1 MIEDSK
7 TAETA
12 AVLNVARQ
20 ICAAAR
26 TAPKACGID
35 QFSSCILTE
44 GNKEKLA
51 AEMDRLAKVLDR
63 PFFSRDANN
72 IRASQAVV
80 LLGVTLE
87 QRGLNEACKLCLNE
101 NCGECARNNGVCV
114 FAPMDLGIAL
124 GSAVSIAADNRVDS
138 RVLFSAGQAA
148 CSLKILPE
156 EVRII
161 MAIPLSVSAK
171 SPFFDRK

>member
-7 TAETA
+7 TAEYA
-12 AVLNVARQ
+12 AVMNVARQ

-35 QFSSCILTE
+35 QLSACILVE
-44 GNKEKLA
+44 GHKDKLA
-51 AEMDRLAKVLDR
+51 AEMDRLSKVLDR

-72 IRASQAVV
+72 VRASHAVV
-80 LLGVTLE
+80 LLGVTLD
-87 QRGLNEACKLCLNE
+87 RRNLNEACQLCRNE
-101 NCGECARNNGVCV
+101 NCEECAKNNGVCV

-124 GSAVSIAADNRVDS
+124 GSAVALAADNRVDT
-138 RVLFSAGQAA
+138 RILFSAGQAA
-148 CSLKILPE
+148 RSLKILPQE
-156 EVRII
+156 AQII
-161 MAIPLSVSAK
+161 MAVPLSVSAK

>member
-7 TAETA
+7 TAENA

-20 ICAAAR
+20 VCAAAR
-26 TAPKACGID
+26 TAPKACGTD
-35 QFSSCILTE
+35 QLFSCILTD

-51 AEMDRLAKVLDR
+51 AEMDRLSKVLDR

-72 IRASQAVV
+72 VRASQAVV
-80 LLGVTLE
+80 LLGVTLDT
-87 QRGLNEACKLCLNE
+87 RGLNEACQLCRSR
-101 NCGECARNNGVCV
+101 NCIECAEKNAVCV

-124 GSAVSIAADNRVDS
+124 GSAVSIAADNRMDS
-138 RVLFSAGQAA
+138 RILFSAGQAA
-148 CSLKILPE
+148 LSLKILPK
-156 EVRII
+156 EVGIV
-161 MAIPLSVSAK
+161 MAVPLSVSAK

>member
-7 TAETA
+7 TAENTA
-12 AVLNVARQ
+12 ILNVARQ

-26 TAPKACGID
+26 TAPKACGVD
-35 QFSSCILTE
+35 QLSTCILTE

-63 PFFSRDANN
+63 PFFNRDANN
-72 IRASQAVV
+72 VRACQAVV
-80 LLGVTLE
+80 LLGITLE
-87 QRGLNEACKLCLNE
+87 QRGLNEACKLCRNN
-101 NCGECARNNGVCV
+101 NCAECARNNGVCI

-124 GSAVSIAADNRVDS
+124 GSAVALAADNRMDT
-138 RVLFSAGQAA
+138 RIIFSAGQAA
-148 CSLKILPE
+148 RSLKILPKE
-156 EVRII
+156 LEIV

>member
-12 AVLNVARQ
+12 AVINVARQ

-26 TAPKACGID
+26 TAPKACGVD
-35 QFSSCILTE
+35 QLSAYILTE

-51 AEMDRLAKVLDR
+51 AEMERLAKVLDR
-63 PFFSRDANN
+63 PFFCRDAACVC
-72 IRASQAVV
+72 ASQAIV
-80 LLGVTLE
+80 LLGVTLKE
-87 QRGLNEACKLCLNE
+87 RGLNEACKLCRNE
-101 NCGECARNNGVCV
+101 NCAECSKNNGVCV
-114 FAPMDLGIAL
+114 YAPMDLGIAL
-124 GSAVSIAADNRVDS
+124 GSAVSIAADNRMDS
-138 RVLFSAGQAA
+138 RILFSAGQAA
-148 CSLKILPE
+148 RSLQIFPPE
-156 EVRII
+156 VEIV

>member
-1 MIEDSK
+1 MIEDSR
-7 TAETA
+7 TAETT

-26 TAPKACGID
+26 TAPKACGKD
-35 QFSSCILTE
+35 QLSSCILTE
-44 GNKEKLA
+44 GNKDKLA

-63 PFFSRDANN
+63 PFFGRDANN
-72 IRASQAVV
+72 VRASQAVV

-87 QRGLNEACKLCLNE
+87 QRGLNEACKLCRNE
-101 NCGECARNNGVCV
+101 NCNECAEKNGVCI

-124 GSAVSIAADNRVDS
+124 GSAVSIAADNRMDS
-138 RVLFSAGQAA
+138 RILFSAGQAA
-148 CSLKILPE
+148 RSLNILPK
-156 EVRII
+156 EVGII